1 MDFCLCLQKAEKNKS
16 CVSVLNGYRQVV
28 KGIIRTGMAI
38 KRILLTSLLV
48 ASAAASGAEQF
59 VVQDI
64 KIEGLQRVALG
75 AALLKMPVR
84 VGDTVDSQDVSDIIK
99 ALYASGNFEDIK
111 VLRDNDVLVVQ
122 VKERPTIA
130 SIAFSGNKAI
140 KEEQLQQNLDASG
153 IRVGESLDRTTLS
166 KIEKGLE
173 DFYYSVGK
181 YNASV
186 KAVVTPL
193 PRNRA
198 DLKFVFTE
206 GVSAKIQQINFIG
219 NEVFDDE
226 SLLSRFDLNV
236 DVSWWNFLSDDK
248 YQKQVLAADIE
259 SLKSYYLNRGYLKF
273 KIESTQVAISPD
285 KKGVYITLVLNE
297 GKQYKVKDVRFR
309 GELIG
314 KEEEFEQLVPFEDG
328 DTYNGSLVTSLE
340 ENIKKVL
347 GEAGYAYPQVH
358 TVPEF
363 DEDKQEVVLTFHVET
378 GKRIYVRDIR
388 FTGNLITKD
397 EVLRREMRQMEGSW
411 LNSKA
416 IEMGKTRLNRTGFF
430 ETVDVQTMRV
440 PGTDDQVDL
449 VYKVKEA
456 NSGSINFGV
465 GYGTESGV
473 SFQVGLQQDNFAGTG
488 NRVGISATTNDY
500 QQNVS
505 LEYRDPYWNLDGVSL
520 GGKVFYNRFE
530 ASDAGIVDYTNESYG
545 SSLTWGFPYDELNF
559 FEMGIGYTHN
569 KISNLDPYIQVEQFL
584 EAQQDNLNGGDIL
597 NVDDFDVTLTWT
609 RNNLNRGY
617 FPTAG
622 NHQRFS
628 YTMTV
633 PGSDVQYFKMRYDA
647 RQYFPLTKNHEFTLL
662 FRGRLGYGNGYG
674 ETNGVD
680 NLYPFYENFYAGG
693 FTTLR
698 GFGSNSAGPKAVYDE
713 GSASGSGN
721 NGNNSEYIAT
731 DDSVGGNATVL
742 ASVEL
747 IVPTPFASDESRSQV
762 RTSIFYDMASVW
774 DTEFDYDDDDSIY
787 GDAYYYDYSDPTK
800 YRSSYGA
807 ALQWMSPM
815 GPLVFSI
822 ARPIKKYSGD
832 DEEFFTFTIGRTF

>member
-1 MDFCLCLQKAEKNKS
+1 
-16 CVSVLNGYRQVV
+16 
-28 KGIIRTGMAI
+28 MAI

-48 ASAAASGAEQF
+48 ASTAASGADQF

-64 KIEGLQRVALG
+64 NVEGLQRVALG

-99 ALYASGNFEDIK
+99 ALYSSGNFEDIQ
-111 VLRDNDVLVVQ
+111 VYRDGDALLVK

-130 SIAFSGNKAI
+130 SIAFSGNQAI
-140 KEEQLQQNLDASG
+140 KEEQLQQNLDASD

-166 KIEKGLE
+166 QIEKGLE

-198 DLKFVFTE
+198 DLKFVFAE

-226 SLLSRFDLNV
+226 ELESRFDLNA

-248 YQKQVLAADIE
+248 YQKQVLAGDIE
-259 SLKSYYLNRGYLKF
+259 SLRSYYLNRGYLKF
-273 KIESTQVAISPD
+273 KIDSTQVAISPD
-285 KKGVYITLVLNE
+285 KKGVYITLVLDE
-297 GKQYKVKDVRFR
+297 GKPYTVEGVKFS

-314 KEEEFEQLVPFEDG
+314 KEAEFQQLVPFENG
-328 DTYNGSLVTSLE
+328 DIYNGSQVTSLE
-340 ENIKKVL
+340 ENVKKVL
-347 GEAGYAYPQVH
+347 GEAGYAYPQVR

-363 DEDKQEVVLTFHVET
+363 DDEKQEVVLNLHIET

-388 FTGNLITKD
+388 FTGNMLTKD

-411 LNSKA
+411 LNSKS
-416 IEMGKTRLNRTGFF
+416 IETGKTRLNRTGFF
-430 ETVDVQTMRV
+430 ESVDVQTVRV

-456 NSGSINFGV
+456 NSGSVNFGI

-520 GGKVFYNRFE
+520 GGKVFYNKFE

-559 FEMGIGYTHN
+559 LEMGVGYTHT
-569 KISNLDPYIQVEQFL
+569 KIENLDPYVQVQQFL
-584 EAQQDNLNGGDIL
+584 CNLGDCDATNL
-597 NVDDFDVTLTWT
+597 QADDFDLTLTWT

-622 NHQRFS
+622 SHQRFT

-633 PGSDVQYFKMRYDA
+633 PGSDVQYFKMRYDT
-647 RQYFPLTKNHEFTLL
+647 RQYFPLTKKHEFTLL
-662 FRGRLGYGNGYG
+662 LRGRLGYGNGYG
-674 ETNGVD
+674 QTDGAD

-698 GFGSNSAGPKAVYDE
+698 GFGSNSAGPKAIYDE
-713 GSASGSGN
+713 GSLSASGSS
-721 NGNNSEYIAT
+721 GNNSGYIAT
-731 DDSVGGNATVL
+731 DDSVGGNATAL
-742 ASVEL
+742 ASAEL
-747 IVPTPFASDESRSQV
+747 IVPTPFASDEMQSQI

-774 DTEFDYDDDDSIY
+774 DTEFDDNSSDVLY
-787 GDAYYYDYSDPTK
+787 GQRYYYDYSDPTN

-815 GPLVFSI
+815 GPLVF
-822 ARPIKKYSGD
+822 AVAKPIKKYDGD

>member
-1 MDFCLCLQKAEKNKS
+1 
-16 CVSVLNGYRQVV
+16 
-28 KGIIRTGMAI
+28 MAI

-48 ASAAASGAEQF
+48 ASTAASGADQF
-59 VVQDI
+59 VIQDI
-64 KIEGLQRVALG
+64 NVEGLQRVALG

-99 ALYASGNFEDIK
+99 ALYSSGNFEDIQ
-111 VLRDNDVLVVQ
+111 VYRDGDALLVK

-130 SIAFSGNKAI
+130 SIAFSGNQAI
-140 KEEQLQQNLDASG
+140 KEEQLQQNLDASD

-166 KIEKGLE
+166 QIEKGLE

-226 SLLSRFDLNV
+226 ELESRFDLNA

-248 YQKQVLAADIE
+248 YQKQVLAGDIE
-259 SLKSYYLNRGYLKF
+259 SLRSYYLNRGYLKF
-273 KIESTQVAISPD
+273 KIDSTQVAISPD
-285 KKGVYITLVLNE
+285 KKGVYITLVLDE
-297 GKQYKVKDVRFR
+297 GKPYTVEGVKFS

-314 KEEEFEQLVPFEDG
+314 KEAEFQQLVPFENG
-328 DTYNGSLVTSLE
+328 DIYNGSQVTSLE
-340 ENIKKVL
+340 ENVKKVL
-347 GEAGYAYPQVH
+347 GEAGYAYPQVR

-363 DEDKQEVVLTFHVET
+363 DDEKQEVVLNLHIET

-388 FTGNLITKD
+388 FTGNMLTKD

-411 LNSKA
+411 LNSKS
-416 IEMGKTRLNRTGFF
+416 IETGKTRLNRTGFF
-430 ETVDVQTMRV
+430 ESVDVQTVRV

-456 NSGSINFGV
+456 NSGSVNFGI

-520 GGKVFYNRFE
+520 GGKVFYNKFE

-559 FEMGIGYTHN
+559 LEMGVGYTHT
-569 KISNLDPYIQVEQFL
+569 KIENLDPYVQVQQFL
-584 EAQQDNLNGGDIL
+584 CNLGDCDATNL
-597 NVDDFDVTLTWT
+597 QADDFDLTLTWT

-622 NHQRFS
+622 GHQRFT

-633 PGSDVQYFKMRYDA
+633 PGSDVQYFKMRYDT
-647 RQYFPLTKNHEFTLL
+647 RQYFPLTKKHEFTLL
-662 FRGRLGYGNGYG
+662 LRGRLGYGNGYG
-674 ETNGVD
+674 QTDGAD

-698 GFGSNSAGPKAVYDE
+698 GFGSNSAGPKAIYDE
-713 GSASGSGN
+713 GSLSASGSS
-721 NGNNSEYIAT
+721 GNNSGYIAT
-731 DDSVGGNATVL
+731 DDSVGGNATAL
-742 ASVEL
+742 ASAEL
-747 IVPTPFASDESRSQV
+747 IVPTPFASDEMQSQI

-774 DTEFDYDDDDSIY
+774 DTEFDDNSSDVLY
-787 GDAYYYDYSDPTK
+787 GQRYYYDYSDPTN

-815 GPLVFSI
+815 GPLVF
-822 ARPIKKYSGD
+822 AVAKPIKKYDGD